1 MSNHKPRLG
10 AGPRRGGK
18 ALNEAHTY
26 VYGGY
31 GGDGGGC
38 RAAGIRRRETPPN
51 SCGVGSP
58 VSLAADRTR
67 GLGLGG
73 FGKFIH
79 GAGFDNLGNELIQPV
94 FHEPIQEAC
103 HLD

>member
-1 MSNHKPRLG
+1 MRRLLLVLVVMAAMMAAAALPAFAEGKP
-10 AGPRRGGK
+10 
-18 ALNEAHTY
+18 
-26 VYGGY
+26 
-31 GGDGGGC
+31 
-38 RAAGIRRRETPPN
+38 PPN

-94 FHEPIQEAC
+94 FHEPIQGAC

>member
-1 MSNHKPRLG
+1 MRRILMFMAVMAAMVAAAALPAFAEGKP
-10 AGPRRGGK
+10 
-18 ALNEAHTY
+18 
-26 VYGGY
+26 
-31 GGDGGGC
+31 
-38 RAAGIRRRETPPN
+38 PPN

-79 GAGFDNLGNELIQPV
+79 GAGFGNLGNELIQPV